1 MRLALAAVLACVN
14 ADNATN
20 PLPKAAALLEAANK
34 LRAEAAALETQAQA
48 EAGALESARVEQQKA
63 AAAAT
68 LATTPPPVNTSE
80 PTPAPTTPAPT
91 PWSARPFRTR
101 REDSRT
107 TCSTTVDQCRAAFP
121 DLLRRI
127 DWDLAPWR
135 LNGGITPNQTRLR
148 YDEAVGNGDQLAISV
163 RGGRAHV
170 QRWGRGYK
178 SRTVTA
184 QNMITRSL
192 EHVCGV
198 PAVSKFVYTTSDH
211 APPPTEAQAGK
222 APLGIWCRRADDP
235 YSIAAPEGSF
245 LVNGDNGNV
254 GNKVN
259 ATAHALEMEKHAPPW
274 ANRTDKL
281 WFRGQIWRGGGN
293 DARRAVAQ
301 FLRGNHP
308 DGNPWAEVLDIAE
321 GGVGAHDQCTHKY
334 LLYLH
339 GSACSGRLKNLLRC
353 GSLVVFPRSAGGV
366 YNAPDKHGRGYGQ
379 GIVYEEFF
387 YHRLVLEN
395 ETVVRPDELVDL
407 LPWVGLLRRYDD
419 ASRRIGEAARA
430 RATRELSV
438 EAAMCYWAVLL
449 AEVGELQRIGGFAF

>member
-1 MRLALAAVLACVN
+1 MTRPSWLGRAVRNRHRHAI
-14 ADNATN
+14 
-20 PLPKAAALLEAANK
+20 E
-34 LRAEAAALETQAQA
+34 QA
-48 EAGALESARVEQQKA
+48 S
-63 AAAAT
+63 
-68 LATTPPPVNTSE
+68 
-80 PTPAPTTPAPT
+80 
-91 PWSARPFRTR
+91 R
-101 REDSRT
+101 R
-107 TCSTTVDQCRAAFP
+107 
-121 DLLRRI
+121 
-127 DWDLAPWR
+127 W
-135 LNGGITPNQTRLR
+135 
-148 YDEAVGNGDQLAISV
+148 
-163 RGGRAHV
+163 RGGP
-170 QRWGRGYK
+170 QRRRK
-178 SRTVTA
+178 SLIST
-184 QNMITRSL
+184 Q
-192 EHVCGV
+192 
-198 PAVSKFVYTTSDH
+198 
-211 APPPTEAQAGK
+211 
-222 APLGIWCRRADDP
+222 
-235 YSIAAPEGSF
+235 
-245 LVNGDNGNV
+245 
-254 GNKVN
+254 VN
-259 ATAHALEMEKHAPPW
+259 ATAHALEMQKHAPPW
-274 ANRTDKL
+274 ENRTDKL

-395 ETVVRPDELVDL
+395 ETVVRPDQLVDL
-407 LPWVGLLRRYDD
+407 LPFVKILRRYDD

-449 AEVGELQRIGGFAF
+449 AEVGALQRRGGFSF

>member
-1 MRLALAAVLACVN
+1 MRLALAAVLAGCS

-20 PLPKAAALLEAANK
+20 PRPNAAALLAAATK

-48 EAGALESARVEQQKA
+48 EAALESAA
-63 AAAAT
+63 
-68 LATTPPPVNTSE
+68 
-80 PTPAPTTPAPT
+80 PTPAPTTHAPT

-101 REDSRT
+101 REDNRT
-107 TCSTTVDQCRAAFP
+107 TCSTTVDQCRAAYP
-121 DLLRRI
+121 GLLRRI

-135 LNGGITPNQTRLR
+135 TKGITQNATQRR

-192 EHVCGV
+192 EVVCGV

-211 APPPTEAQAGK
+211 APPPTEEQVDK

-245 LVNGDNGNV
+245 LVNGDNGNIPM
-254 GNKVN
+254 KVN
-259 ATAHALEMEKHAPPW
+259 ATAHALEMSKHAPPW
-274 ANRTDKL
+274 ENRTDKL

-293 DARRAVAQ
+293 DARRAVAS

-353 GSLVVFPRSAGGV
+353 GSLVVFPRSAGGM
-366 YNAPDKHGRGYGQ
+366 YNAPDRKGRGYGQ

-395 ETVVRPDELVDL
+395 ETVVRPDQLVDL
-407 LPWVGLLRRYDD
+407 LPFVKILRRYDD

-430 RATRELSV
+430 RATSELSV

>member
-1 MRLALAAVLACVN
+1 MRFALAALLAGCS

-20 PLPKAAALLEAANK
+20 PLPNAAALLEAANK

-48 EAGALESARVEQQKA
+48 EAGALESA
-63 AAAAT
+63 
-68 LATTPPPVNTSE
+68 
-80 PTPAPTTPAPT
+80 TPAPTTHAPT

-101 REDSRT
+101 REDNRT
-107 TCSTTVDQCRAAFP
+107 TCSTTVDQCRAAYP
-121 DLLRRI
+121 GLLRRI

-135 LNGGITPNQTRLR
+135 TKGITPNATQRR

-184 QNMITRSL
+184 QNMITQSL
-192 EHVCGV
+192 ARVCGV
-198 PAVSKFVYTTSDH
+198 PPVSKFVYTTSDH
-211 APPPTEAQAGK
+211 APSPDTKQAGK

-235 YSIAAPEGSF
+235 YSVAAPEGSF
-245 LVNGDNGNV
+245 LVNGDNGNIPM
-254 GNKVN
+254 KVN
-259 ATAHALEMEKHAPPW
+259 ATAHALEMARHAPPW

-395 ETVVRPDELVDL
+395 ETVVRPHQLVDL

-430 RATRELSV
+430 RATRELSL

-449 AEVGELQRIGGFAF
+449 AEVGALQRRGGFVF

>member
-1 MRLALAAVLACVN
+1 MLLALAAVLAGCR

-63 AAAAT
+63 AAAGLAPAPAT
-68 LATTPPPVNTSE
+68 VATTPPPVRTSE

-101 REDSRT
+101 REDNRT
-107 TCSTTVDQCRAAFP
+107 SCQTTVEQCRAAYP
-121 DLLRRI
+121 QLLRRI

-135 LNGGITPNQTRLR
+135 LGGITPNATQRR

-184 QNMITRSL
+184 HNMITQSL
-192 EHVCGV
+192 ARVCGV
-198 PAVSKFVYTTSDH
+198 PEVSKFVYTTSDH
-211 APPPTEAQAGK
+211 APPPTEEQVDK

-235 YSIAAPEGSF
+235 YSVAAPEGSF

-259 ATAHALEMEKHAPPW
+259 ACVEI
-274 ANRTDKL
+274 NRC
-281 WFRGQIWRGGGN
+281 R
-293 DARRAVAQ
+293 V
-301 FLRGNHP
+301 HP
-308 DGNPWAEVLDIAE
+308 TI
-321 GGVGAHDQCTHKY
+321 
-334 LLYLH
+334 LH
-339 GSACSGRLKNLLRC
+339 
-353 GSLVVFPRSAGGV
+353 
-366 YNAPDKHGRGYGQ
+366 
-379 GIVYEEFF
+379 
-387 YHRLVLEN
+387 
-395 ETVVRPDELVDL
+395 
-407 LPWVGLLRRYDD
+407 
-419 ASRRIGEAARA
+419 
-430 RATRELSV
+430 
-438 EAAMCYWAVLL
+438 
-449 AEVGELQRIGGFAF
+449 